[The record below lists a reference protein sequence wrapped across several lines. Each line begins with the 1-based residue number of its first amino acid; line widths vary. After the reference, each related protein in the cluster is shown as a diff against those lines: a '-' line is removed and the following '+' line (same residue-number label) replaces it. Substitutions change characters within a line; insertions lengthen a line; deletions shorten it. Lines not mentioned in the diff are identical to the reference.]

1 MKRHIILICSVL
13 LAISGFSQPS
23 PYYTDGIRLSEDFYG
38 ASARTSAMSGAF
50 GALGGD
56 LGSVPINPA
65 GLGVYRSGEFS
76 FTPGFE
82 SSNSTSKYLNMS
94 TPDQNHQFT
103 MGNIGWLSSFKTN
116 DPDGWSNF
124 SFSFGYN
131 KLNDF
136 NNSYDIQGTT
146 DGTTSL
152 TNEFV
157 NNANKYPNNLD
168 NYYEELA
175 YQGYVINYDTIQ
187 NSYTSPYQGTKTN
200 PGINLN
206 QRQTIIM
213 SGYSGEYFFG
223 FGANY
228 GNKLYL
234 GATVNIKYSTYSED
248 YSTTET
254 DFNKISYLNSYTFN
268 NSLRT
273 SGTGVNLKLGAIYKP
288 VEFLRV
294 GVAIHTPF
302 RMNVT
307 QEFNSQLF
315 SSYASGPFNP
325 TDQNGYLLGSTSYNF
340 ATLSPFRA
348 VGSLALVYPSLGL
361 LSFDYE
367 YVDYRSMNISSNDL
381 TSDDIQTFNN
391 GTNKYLQST
400 SNIRIGAEVRLGSAY
415 LRGGYAL
422 YQSPYTSSVS
432 GINKEG
438 NTMIYS
444 GGVGYRENN
453 FYIDFAYS
461 LQSNSQD
468 YYLYNDPN
476 LTAAT
481 LKTNT
486 SKFISTIGFRF

>member
-1 MKRHIILICSVL
+1 MKRHIILICTTL

-82 SSNSTSKYLNMS
+82 SSNTTSKYLNMS

-136 NNSYDIQGTT
+136 NSSYDIQGTT

-152 TNEFV
+152 TNEFLS
-157 NNANKYPNNLD
+157 NANGTYPEDLNS
-168 NYYEELA
+168 YYERLA
-175 YQGYVINYDTIQ
+175 FDGYVIDTVKGADGKTY
-187 NSYTSPYQGTKTN
+187 NSPFT
-200 PGINLN
+200 GIPLN
-206 QRQTIIM
+206 QRQTINK
-213 SGYSGEYFFG
+213 SGYSGEYYFG
-223 FGANY
+223 FGTNY

-234 GATVNIKYSTYSED
+234 GATINIKYTTYNED
-248 YSTTET
+248 YSLTEKDAT
-254 DFNKISYLNSYTFN
+254 GAAGYNSYEFD

-294 GVAIHTPF
+294 GFAIHTPF

-307 QEFNSQLF
+307 QEFNSQLY
-315 SSYASGPFNP
+315 STYGSGPVNP
-325 TDQNGYLLGSTSYNF
+325 TDINGYLIGSSSYNF
-340 ATLSPFRA
+340 STLSPFRA
-348 VGSLALVYPSLGL
+348 VGSLALVYPALGL

-367 YVDYRSMNISSNDL
+367 YVDYRSLNISSNDL

-391 GTNKYLQST
+391 GTNKYFQST
-400 SNIRIGAEVRLGSAY
+400 SNIRIGAEVRMGSAY

-422 YQSPYTSSVS
+422 YQSPYSSS
-432 GINKEG
+432 ENGINKEG

-481 LKTNT
+481 LITNT